1 MSNTHG
7 VHFTSRHGSTVRTRE
22 THGSPDFQPS
32 ISGAS
37 FAEVR
42 DGEQVQA
49 PDIAPEAVD
58 GAVHVMRGSLPR
70 ETFAMTIRPPVVV
83 DALPVLPA
91 DEYEIGDY
99 VFLTTDSK
107 LYRNPD
113 DATWVEEDGSTLVNG
128 TMIAGLI
135 RAGAI
140 AADQIA
146 AGSIGTQHFQV
157 TATIGNVE
165 NSSSSVVI
173 DASGITITEGAL
185 TFQDQYGSTVLTG
198 GGFSSSWSK
207 FITDGMY
214 NSDFAAG
221 ELRTNTP
228 WPSVDDTLA
237 PYWRITAPSDTII
250 VERVVDSA
258 SLSGFALKFTNAAT
272 FVGGS
277 SLAFIDQYDVP
288 VKAGETYAIQV
299 WHRWESAKQV
309 WPVLKIF
316 YFDAAGAA
324 ITLQSFSLDL
334 QSGTQSTYVERRVRT
349 TAVPDRAV
357 KARIDLEVQWDPDG
371 DAGDAYF
378 VSGFSCRPLFGDFD
392 ELVLHTPTTQ
402 LPMTNEVLTFPI
414 VPSGSEPMLHLGGGG
429 LYADEL
435 ADGEW
440 ALVGHHSGHT
450 YPSIALGY
458 DSSGRAMLGLG
469 DGSVVW
475 DTVLYRDTA
484 NVLSLASPSRLD
496 VQVVGASVR
505 RTTNLSVATGAWTKV
520 TGYNN
525 TQIPANWCTYNAYG
539 GGEIRIDA
547 SGVYLIQVNASF
559 APAAAG
565 TRRLIGL
572 LLGYLATPPVG
583 SPEAYFMQQSAS
595 HASSNLM
602 NGSWIIPLTSGNTVA
617 MAVFQDS
624 VGSLNVAGLQ
634 FTVVRLDV

>member
-83 DALPVLPA
+83 DALPALPA
-91 DEYEIGDY
+91 DEYEVGDY

-146 AGSIGTQHFQV
+146 AGSIGTEHFQV

-173 DASGITITEGAL
+173 DATGITITEGAL

-221 ELRTNTP
+221 ELRANTP

-237 PYWRITAPSDTII
+237 PYWRITAPSDTVI

-258 SLSGFALKFTNAAT
+258 SLSGFALKFTNAST

-277 SLAFIDQYDVP
+277 SLAFIDQHEVP

-316 YFDAAGAA
+316 YFDASGAQ
-324 ITLQSFSLDL
+324 IILQSFSLDL
-334 QSGTQSTYVERRVRT
+334 HSGTQSTYVERRVRT

-402 LPMTNEVLTFPI
+402 LPMTNEPLTFPI
-414 VPSGSEPMLHLGGGG
+414 IPSGSEPMLHIEGGG

-435 ADGEW
+435 ADGEP
-440 ALVGHHSGHT
+440 ALIAHHSGHT

-475 DTVLYRDTA
+475 DTVLYRNTA

-496 VQVVGASVR
+496 VRAVGNAVR
-505 RTTNLSVATGAWTKV
+505 RSTNLSVPNSTWMRVNGYDSTLIGAS
-520 TGYNN
+520 
-525 TQIPANWCTYNAYG
+525 WCTWNPYG
-539 GGEIRIDA
+539 GGEIRVDA
-547 SGVYLIQVNASF
+547 TGIYLVQVNASF

-565 TRRLIGL
+565 TRRLIGM
-572 LLGYLATPPVG
+572 LLGWLASPTG
-583 SPEAYFMQQSAS
+583 SPEAYHMQQAAS
-595 HASSNLM
+595 HASSNLI
-602 NGSWIIPLTSGNTVA
+602 NAAWVVPLTANNTVA
-617 MAVFQDS
+617 LAVFQDS
-624 VGSLNVAGLQ
+624 GAPLNVAGLQ
-634 FTVVRLDV
+634 LSVIRLDV